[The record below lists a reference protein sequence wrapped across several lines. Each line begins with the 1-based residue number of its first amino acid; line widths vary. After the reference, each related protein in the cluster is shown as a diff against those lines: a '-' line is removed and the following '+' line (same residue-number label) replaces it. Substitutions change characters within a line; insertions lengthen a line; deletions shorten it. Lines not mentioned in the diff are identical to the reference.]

1 MQVAVIERHPGHHFP
16 EHDMKNYQRV
26 EDLPQ
31 ALKDELPELA
41 QQLYLAV
48 YGTTWEKCAMGGD
61 AGEDELARKSH
72 EAAMRAVE
80 EKFEKDERGRWR
92 HAPAGAA
99 IDRDK
104 LKGEKPG
111 R

>member
-1 MQVAVIERHPGHHFP
+1 
-16 EHDMKNYQRV
+16 MKHYRKV

-31 ALKDELPELA
+31 ALKDELPERA

-48 YGTTWEKCAMGGD
+48 YSSTWERCSMGDEDGD
-61 AGEDELARKSH
+61 EKLARKAH
-72 EAAMRAVE
+72 DAAMLAVR

-92 HAPAGAA
+92 EAPAGAA
-99 IDRDK
+99 IDRHK
-104 LKGEKPG
+104 LKGQKVG